1 MPSTHRIMRNTAYLS
16 SAYIAQKFLSFVYFT
31 LIARI
36 VGVVDTGAY
45 VFALSYSTIFSV
57 FVDFGMSSLIQRE
70 IAQKPENTRAFVG
83 ASLST
88 KLVFGLASA
97 LVGLILIRF
106 LTDDPIVWRMVNF
119 SMLVMLLD
127 SYNLSVWSAFR
138 GHHQLRY
145 EALSIVIS
153 QAITLAVGLTGLKFG
168 AGLEMLIIA
177 LCLGSFS
184 SSLIGTFLSRTKLG
198 FWPLPSRNK
207 ELIRPL
213 LKAAIPFGIAGA
225 CTRMFASIDSVILRQ
240 MKGFAAVGFYAVP
253 NKVVFAAQFIPAAF
267 AAAIYPAMSHYY
279 IKDREKLPVIFEQA
293 MRALLLLAF
302 PMTVGVFVLTPT
314 IIHAIYTS
322 EYDASIFPMQ
332 ILVWGILFGFAEYPI
347 GSLLAAIGQQTRNT
361 ITRAAVMVTNIV
373 LNLLLIPTYSFVGTS
388 IAALVS
394 YALLTGMG
402 LYWAQQYIAVPWTR
416 LAISVSKIIFAS
428 LVMGGIVYA
437 VRDHVHFLLSVA
449 IGMGVYAGIVL
460 AIRVFSVDEIKQLL
474 HRFRREEESV

>member
-1 MPSTHRIMRNTAYLS
+1 MRNTAYLS
-16 SAYIAQKFLSFVYFT
+16 SAYVAQKFLSFVYFT
-31 LIARI
+31 LIARL

-70 IAQKPENTRAFVG
+70 IAQKPERTKEFVG

-88 KLVFGLASA
+88 KMIFGLGSA
-97 LVGLILIRF
+97 LVGLVLIRF
-106 LTDDPIVWRMVNF
+106 LTNDEVVWRMVNF

-127 SYNLSVWSAFR
+127 SYNLSIWSAFR

-145 EALSIVIS
+145 ESVAIVVS
-153 QAITLAVGLTGLKFG
+153 QIITLAVGLLGLKYG

-184 SSLIGTFLSRTKLG
+184 SSLIGTFLCRQKLR
-198 FWPLPSRNK
+198 FWPLPSWNR
-207 ELIRPL
+207 ELMRPL

-225 CTRMFASIDSVILRQ
+225 CTRVFASIDSVILRQ
-240 MKGFAAVGFYAVP
+240 MQGFAAVGYYAVP

-279 IKDREKLPVIFEQA
+279 IKDREKLPYIFEQA

-302 PMTVGVFVLTPT
+302 PMAVGIFVLTP
-314 IIHAIYTS
+314 ILIHALYTS

-347 GSLLAAIGQQTRNT
+347 GSLLAAIGQQKKNT
-361 ITRAAVMVTNIV
+361 ITRAVVMVTNIV
-373 LNLLLIPTYSFVGTS
+373 LNIALIPKYSFVGTS

-394 YALLTGMG
+394 YAVLTGLG
-402 LYWAQQYIAVPWTR
+402 LYWAQQQVSIPWGR
-416 LAISVSKIIFAS
+416 LATSISKIAFAS
-428 LVMGGIVYA
+428 AIMGLAVYA
-437 VRDHVHFLLSVA
+437 VRDQAHFTASIVTGMLVYGALVLL
-449 IGMGVYAGIVL
+449 M
-460 AIRVFSVDEIKQLL
+460 RVFTISEIKQILR
-474 HRFRREEESV
+474 RFRREEEAV